1 MPSPQI
7 PRRCFVCTGHAKVQR
22 SVTVELRDLFSRSP
36 AFNGAWPGRSSY
48 FTTSPC
54 RRATCEATVES
65 MCLSFAEIRIAPTTP
80 IWTSAVF
87 PTPDLWRSATP
98 HALHRVRS
106 PRRRRGAVLVTSWLI
121 GRPVRSSTEITLDC
135 RVSMLQRSMLPH
147 SSSIACHSRRELWW
161 IWLGH
166 LSQRCCIP

>member
-22 SVTVELRDLFSRSP
+22 SATVELRDLFSRSP
-36 AFNGAWPGRSSY
+36 AFNGAWPGQSQTSY

-54 RRATCEATVES
+54 RWATCEATVES
-65 MCLSFAEIRIAPTTP
+65 MCLSFTAIPIAPTTP

-98 HALHRVRS
+98 HARS
-106 PRRRRGAVLVTSWLI
+106 APCAITW
-121 GRPVRSSTEITLDC
+121 GRPASIMADRAARPFEYRNHPRLQGLDASAFDASAFVVN
-135 RVSMLQRSMLPH
+135 RVSFAPGVVVDLARG
-147 SSSIACHSRRELWW
+147 I
-161 IWLGH
+161 G
-166 LSQRCCIP
+166 